1 MLILQLQEISNLRL
15 IRLLTQTS
23 RAISQLCLKAKQVY
37 ILLGYGFVWYTLLP
51 MHKKV
56 VHDYEVQTILQ
67 LIKNSLQEMLG
78 RTLYFYSV
86 YQYTLKVSIQRWY
99 FFRISHP
106 QGTPVYPYPP
116 SLEVFSMRPCLST
129 FTCVLISFLDLICDG
144 PFFWWLE
151 TKTRFI
157 LQMKCSF
164 GYLLYLRIS
173 YITISVQFNIS
184 GAAAHIYL
192 VAYQKIFPKTPK
204 LQQKMDI
211 TIKEICVFNYTYNFV
226 IKTVD
231 QKSIMQ
237 QQQYQTLFLSRKN
250 VDFC

>member
-1 MLILQLQEISNLRL
+1 MVLYGIHCY
-15 IRLLTQTS
+15 
-23 RAISQLCLKAKQVY
+23 LC
-37 ILLGYGFVWYTLLP
+37 T
-51 MHKKV
+51 KKV

-157 LQMKCSF
+157 LNEM
-164 GYLLYLRIS
+164 
-173 YITISVQFNIS
+173 QFW
-184 GAAAHIYL
+184 
-192 VAYQKIFPKTPK
+192 IFIVFEDK
-204 LQQKMDI
+204 LH
-211 TIKEICVFNYTYNFV
+211 YNFCV
-226 IKTVD
+226 IQYFWGCCTYIFCSILKKFSKISKNSKSTVESGYND
-231 QKSIMQ
+231 QRNLCFQLYIQ
-237 QQQYQTLFLSRKN
+237 FCNKN
-250 VDFC
+250 S